1 MWHQPRNKS
10 VDEEGVATALVAMV
24 EVRKE
29 WLERRDPP
37 SFEVLSY
44 PEVLRPLPSSHKQQ
58 SDRDFGQEHP
68 SASPAPAEMAASWD
82 KGWRRQLQ
90 RRWAGQEAR
99 GGDREQAAGSS
110 LVGAEARGVTR
121 RERGG
126 HCSLR
131 PTHRTVQWD
140 EGLGELSSPP
150 LAAVLSGGKMHTVP
164 AREGGSELAAQ
175 LKQQELD
182 AG

>member
-1 MWHQPRNKS
+1 M
-10 VDEEGVATALVAMV
+10 EEAAPEAL
-24 EVRKE
+24 
-29 WLERRDPP
+29 
-37 SFEVLSY
+37 
-44 PEVLRPLPSSHKQQ
+44 
-58 SDRDFGQEHP
+58 G
-68 SASPAPAEMAASWD
+68 
-82 KGWRRQLQ
+82 
-90 RRWAGQEAR
+90 WAGGPGR
-99 GGDREQAAGSS
+99 GQGAGSWQQPGGCRGQRS
-110 LVGAEARGVTR
+110 HEKGA
-121 RERGG
+121 GG